1 MYFLITHRIHTFRQK
16 INIIAYCNDVKCI
29 SYDIVLGLE
38 MLLLK
43 QVASENTL
51 GQGLTLLTIQ
61 WNQTDL
67 GGWRYPSPVK
77 FKV

>member
-1 MYFLITHRIHTFRQK
+1 MMSSVIHMTLSCK
-16 INIIAYCNDVKCI
+16 K
-29 SYDIVLGLE
+29 LGLE

-51 GQGLTLLTIQ
+51 GQGLTLLTIL

-67 GGWRYPSPVK
+67 GGWRHPSPVK